1 MEILFR
7 KAISEQSNNFI
18 TIRRIKSK
26 DGVKT
31 FISSGTFTDKKSIR
45 SYELSDNEI
54 KDLANIFDKLIN
66 CPDFL
71 LSQDSKPKCLSDIIF
86 SLL

>member
-7 KAISEQSNNFI
+7 KAITEQSNNFI

-45 SYELSDNEI
+45 SYELSDNGI
-54 KDLANIFDKLIN
+54 KDLSNIFDKLIN

-71 LSQDSKPKCLSDIIF
+71 LSQDSMTEPF
-86 SLL
+86 EEVELLE

>member
-7 KAISEQSNNFI
+7 KAITEQSNNFI

-31 FISSGTFTDKKSIR
+31 FISSGTFT
-45 SYELSDNEI
+45 EL
-54 KDLANIFDKLIN
+54 
-66 CPDFL
+66 
-71 LSQDSKPKCLSDIIF
+71 
-86 SLL
+86 

>member
-7 KAISEQSNNFI
+7 KAIADQSNNFI
-18 TIRRIKSK
+18 TIRRVKSNN
-26 DGVKT
+26 GIKT
-31 FISSGTFTDKKSIR
+31 FISLGTFTDKKSIR
-45 SYELSDNEI
+45 SYELSLDEI

-71 LSQDSKPKCLSDIIF
+71 LSQDSTTELF
-86 SLL
+86 GEAEVLE

>member
-7 KAISEQSNNFI
+7 KAITEQSNNFI
-18 TIRRIKSK
+18 TIKSK

-54 KDLANIFDKLIN
+54 KDLSNIFDKLIN

-71 LSQDSKPKCLSDIIF
+71 LSQDSMTEPF
-86 SLL
+86 EEVELLE

>member
-71 LSQDSKPKCLSDIIF
+71 LSQDSTTELF
-86 SLL
+86 GEAAVLE

>member
-7 KAISEQSNNFI
+7 KAITEQSNNFI
-18 TIRRIKSK
+18 TIRKIKLNNE
-26 DGVKT
+26 VKT
-31 FISSGTFTDKKSIR
+31 FISSGTFTDKQSIR
-45 SYELSDNEI
+45 SYELNDSEI

-71 LSQDSKPKCLSDIIF
+71 LSQDQDSKIEPF
-86 SLL
+86 GEAELL

>member
-7 KAISEQSNNFI
+7 KAITEQSNNFI

-54 KDLANIFDKLIN
+54 KD
-66 CPDFL
+66 
-71 LSQDSKPKCLSDIIF
+71 
-86 SLL
+86 

>member
-7 KAISEQSNNFI
+7 KVIADQSNNFI
-18 TIRRIKSK
+18 TIRRAKSNN
-26 DGVKT
+26 GIKT
-31 FISSGTFTDKKSIR
+31 FISLGTFTDKKSIK
-45 SYELSDNEI
+45 SYELSLDEI

-71 LSQDSKPKCLSDIIF
+71 LSQDSTTELF
-86 SLL
+86 GEAEVLE